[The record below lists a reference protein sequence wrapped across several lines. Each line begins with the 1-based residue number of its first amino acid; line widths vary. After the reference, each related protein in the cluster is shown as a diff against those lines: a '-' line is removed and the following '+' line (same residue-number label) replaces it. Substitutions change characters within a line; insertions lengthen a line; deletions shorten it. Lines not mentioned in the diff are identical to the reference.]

1 MSKRSPLRRVIIYT
15 GALLLALFW
24 FAPFVLVVIGSV
36 LPEVNLLSFPPTWFA
51 DPPNLQTYEYIF
63 TGKIPQ
69 SYEQRGALRSMVSNE
84 VRNVPRAILNSLVVA
99 TAVMFINVIFGS
111 LAAYAYARLRF
122 PGRVAAFNF
131 TLMSRL
137 IPAVAIVV
145 PYYLIVQAFGLI
157 NTYSAL
163 IAIYSV
169 LTLPFTTLVLTLYF
183 RGLPD
188 EVDEAA
194 RVEGAS
200 SWRILKDITIPLA
213 LPSIIGAGLFSF
225 MLSYSE
231 FLFALFITT
240 TRERRTLPVIF
251 GSLSTNTDV
260 SWNMLMASITVGVI
274 PTVLLAI
281 PVWRFMVRGLTSGAV
296 RG

>member
-1 MSKRSPLRRVIIYT
+1 VVIYG
-15 GALLLALFW
+15 GALLLAIFW
-24 FAPFVLVVIGSV
+24 FAPFALVVLGSV
-36 LPEVNLLSFPPTWFA
+36 IPEIHLLSFPPNWFA
-51 DPPNLQTYEYIF
+51 APPSLQTYDYIF
-63 TGKIPQ
+63 TGAVPE
-69 SYEQRGALRSMVSNE
+69 SYEQRGALRSMISNE
-84 VRNVPRAILNSLVVA
+84 VRDVPRAILNSLIVA
-99 TAVMFINVIFGS
+99 GAVMLVNLILGS

-122 PGRVAAFNF
+122 PGKSAAFNF

-137 IPAVAIVV
+137 IPSVAIAV
-145 PYYLIVQAFGLI
+145 PYYLIIQAAGLL
-157 NTYSAL
+157 NTYWAL
-163 IAIYSV
+163 IVIYSV

-188 EVDEAA
+188 EIDEAA

-200 SWRILKDITIPLA
+200 SWRILKDIAIPLA

-225 MLSYSE
+225 MLAYSE

-240 TRERRTLPVIF
+240 TSERRTLPVIL
-251 GSLSTNTDV
+251 GALSANTDV
-260 SWNMLMASITVGVI
+260 SWNMLMASITVGTI
-274 PTVLLAI
+274 PTLLLAI